1 MKRCPLFFRTVYD
14 EEALDDCFA
23 DVIHARLSEQDKIEV
38 GCLIQY
44 FLTLKSHGLVT
55 LPLDLS
61 KHRQGEG
68 PDFTICAPEQGLY
81 GVEMTK

>member
-1 MKRCPLFFRTVYD
+1 MFFRTVYD